1 MITLN
6 IDLAPDQEARLADV
20 ARRAGLDPA
29 DVVRNL
35 VAEHLPAVS
44 QDEEQDPM
52 LALFAQSLVSAKS
65 M

>member
-29 DVVRNL
+29 AVVRNL